1 MSIKT
6 PFPKTSASKVFLVS
20 GLSNG
25 REVFL
30 GKAIDE
36 PYEDRLTLEGKVIS
50 FAAQGFLVA
59 RPFQTT
65 ATFHLKDAQPFVQH
79 LSHPKANE
87 EAIQVLNLS
96 VANLSRF
103 AFPLLYRWIES
114 ACATTA
120 AAFPGWAQINGFAPA
135 PTFGQHPAERF
146 GSGIGYVHPF
156 HGLYQGFL
164 HTAEQFRRAL
174 FHARQVSTTRELDRL
189 AELEGNLAIE
199 IGKIANQIAVK
210 FHQLATKE
218 NELFQ
223 YLETYQGFEPL
234 FAHVR
239 HSMAGWLFLFE
250 RLHSA
255 KAWARRAGMV
265 ALVRELNA
273 LIKDG
278 IFGLNEVILEHCNS
292 LDTLIAETFS
302 QYGISYEIHGELS
315 PFTAFTSPIPTA
327 YDRESLGSLV
337 GAGS

>member
-1 MSIKT
+1 MSVKT
-6 PFPKTSASKVFLVS
+6 PFPKTSTSKVFLVS
-20 GLSNG
+20 GLSAG

-36 PYEDRLTLEGKVIS
+36 PYEERLTLEGKVIS
-50 FAAQGFLVA
+50 FAPQGFLIA
-59 RPFQTT
+59 RPFHTT
-65 ATFHLKDAQPFVQH
+65 ATFHLKDVQVCIQH
-79 LSHPKANE
+79 ISHPKANE
-87 EAIQVLNLS
+87 EAIQILNLS

-103 AFPLLYRWIES
+103 AFPLVYRWIES
-114 ACATTA
+114 ACTA
-120 AAFPGWAQINGFAPA
+120 NVALQPQPYTNGFAA
-135 PTFGQHPAERF
+135 PTIGVHPTERF
-146 GSGIGYVHPF
+146 GAGFGYVHPF
-156 HGLYQGFL
+156 HGLHQGFL
-164 HTAEQFRRAL
+164 NTAEQFRRAL
-174 FHARQVSTTRELDRL
+174 FHSRQVSTTRELDRL
-189 AELEGNLAIE
+189 AELEGSLAIE
-199 IGKIANQIAVK
+199 IGKVANQIAVK

-234 FAHVR
+234 FTQTR

-265 ALVRELNA
+265 ALVREINTL
-273 LIKDG
+273 LKDG
-278 IFGLNEVILEHCNS
+278 IFGLNEVILDHCNT

-315 PFTAFTSPIPTA
+315 PFTSFTSPIPTA